1 MTGIVLFFS
10 ALVPVFYNINFID
23 MLLLTNLGLKLS
35 VLKNIKQ
42 WIIYK
47 TFLVIFY
54 NFKKREKGIAVFI
67 KLLFFLFVY
76 LLIMGLLQTWVYA
89 FSITGIMVANRKIF

>member
-10 ALVPVFYNINFID
+10 ALVPVFHDINFID